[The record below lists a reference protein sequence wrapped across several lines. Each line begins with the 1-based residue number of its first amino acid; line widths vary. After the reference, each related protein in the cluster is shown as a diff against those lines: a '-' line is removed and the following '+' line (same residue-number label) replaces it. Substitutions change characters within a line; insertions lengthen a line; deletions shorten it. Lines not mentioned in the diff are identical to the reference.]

1 MARIVVGISGAS
13 GIILAH
19 RLILKTASLGHEIS
33 LVMTSTSLLTARVEL
48 GEGYATPQKFL
59 KSFPDEMQK
68 NITLYNINDFLAPI
82 ASGTCL
88 FDSVVVIPCSMTTVS
103 AIAMGLSDNLLRR
116 ACDIGFKEGRKVVI
130 VPREL
135 PFSVIHLENM
145 LKIARAGGVIIPPQ
159 PAWYMNPKTLEDVEN
174 IIVGRVLDMLG
185 IPNEYPRWKCMNY

>member
-19 RLILKTASLGHEIS
+19 RLILKAASLGHEIS
-33 LVMTSTSLLTARVEL
+33 ILMTSTSLLTARVEL
-48 GEGYATPQKFL
+48 GQEYATPQKFL
-59 KSFPDEMQK
+59 KSFPDIVQK

-88 FDSVVVIPCSMTTVS
+88 FDSVVVIPCSMTTLS

-116 ACDIGFKEGRKVVI
+116 VCDIGFKEGRKVVL

-145 LKIARAGGVIIPPQ
+145 LKIAKVGGVIIPPQ
-159 PAWYMNPKTLEDVEN
+159 PAWYMNPKTLEDIEN
-174 IIVGRVLDMLG
+174 IIVGRVLDALG
-185 IPNEYPRWKCMNY
+185 IPNEYPRWKHMN